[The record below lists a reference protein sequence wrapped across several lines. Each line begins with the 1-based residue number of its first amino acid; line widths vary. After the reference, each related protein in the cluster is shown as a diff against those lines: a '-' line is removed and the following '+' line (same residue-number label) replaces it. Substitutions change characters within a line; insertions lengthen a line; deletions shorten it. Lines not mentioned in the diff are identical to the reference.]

1 MEDDLA
7 YYLARLHD
15 QGVNAEGAYFALVEV
30 DDSRLPELI
39 EAFHAE
45 TSLDVKAILVEIIW
59 EHRLHESLP
68 FLFDTFKNPYPEIWK
83 NALDG
88 IVALRASEGRG
99 YLESERQRILDE
111 PQRDSTRLE
120 WIDEALRQMQE

>member
-15 QGVNAEGAYFALVEV
+15 QGVNAEDAYFALVEV

-59 EHRLHESLP
+59 QHRSRESLP
-68 FLFDTFKNPYPEIWK
+68 FLFDAFRSLYPEIWK

-88 IVALRASEGRG
+88 IVALRASEGRS

-111 PQRDSTRLE
+111 PQRDSARLE